1 MKEKISTLLD
11 DELDLKGTSQTVS
24 EIIKDKRLR
33 ERFQTYQLIR
43 DSMKNELS
51 DATFSSKSILDAID
65 KEPIQMQFN
74 KTSKVASAMALPLPY
89 PSWMTWPV
97 AASFAAVLLIAALS
111 MNHSY
116 LKPSETVEIAEDI
129 PADYIQAHQMSAPTN
144 VAYYSET
151 GNR

>member
-33 ERFQTYQLIR
+33 ERFETYQLIR

-74 KTSKVASAMALPLPY
+74 KTSKVASAMALPY
-89 PSWMTWPV
+89 PSWMSWPV

-111 MNHSY
+111 MNHRY
-116 LKPSETVEIAEDI
+116 LKPSETVEIAEDV
-129 PADYIQAHQMSAPTN
+129 PADYIQAHQMLAPTN
-144 VAYYSET
+144 VAYYFET

>member
-33 ERFQTYQLIR
+33 ERFETYQLIR

-74 KTSKVASAMALPLPY
+74 KTSKVASAMALPY
-89 PSWMTWPV
+89 PSWMSWPV

-111 MNHSY
+111 MNHRY
-116 LKPSETVEIAEDI
+116 LKPSETVEIAEDV
-129 PADYIQAHQMSAPTN
+129 PADYIQAHQMLAPTN

>member
-33 ERFQTYQLIR
+33 ERFETYQLIR

-74 KTSKVASAMALPLPY
+74 KTSKVTSAMALPY
-89 PSWMTWPV
+89 PSWMSWPV

-111 MNHSY
+111 MNHGY

>member
-11 DELDLKGTSQTVS
+11 DELNLKGTSQTVS
-24 EIIKDKRLR
+24 EIIKDQRLR
-33 ERFQTYQLIR
+33 ERFETYQLIR

-74 KTSKVASAMALPLPY
+74 KSSKVASAMALPY
-89 PSWMTWPV
+89 PSWMSWPV
-97 AASFAAVLLIAALS
+97 AASFVAVLFIAALS
-111 MNHSY
+111 MNHGY
-116 LKPSETVEIAEDI
+116 LKTSETVEIAEDI

-144 VAYYSET
+144 VAYYSES
-151 GNR
+151 GAR

>member
-33 ERFQTYQLIR
+33 ERFETYQLIR

-74 KTSKVASAMALPLPY
+74 KTSKVASAMVLPY
-89 PSWMTWPV
+89 PSWMSWPV

>member
-11 DELDLKGTSQTVS
+11 DELDIKGTSQTVS
-24 EIIKDKRLR
+24 DIIKDKRLR
-33 ERFQTYQLIR
+33 ERFETYQLIR

-74 KTSKVASAMALPLPY
+74 KTSKVASAMALPY
-89 PSWMTWPV
+89 PSWISWPV

-111 MNHSY
+111 MNHRY
-116 LKPSETVEIAEDI
+116 LKPSETVEIAEDV
-129 PADYIQAHQMSAPTN
+129 PADYIQAHQMLAPTN

>member
-11 DELDLKGTSQTVS
+11 DELDLKGTSQAVS
-24 EIIKDKRLR
+24 EIVKDQRLR
-33 ERFQTYQLIR
+33 ERFETYQLIR

-74 KTSKVASAMALPLPY
+74 KASKVTSAMALPY
-89 PSWMTWPV
+89 PSWMSWPV
-97 AASFAAVLLIAALS
+97 AASFAAVLLIAAFS
-111 MNHSY
+111 MNHGY

-129 PADYIQAHQMSAPTN
+129 PADYIQAHQMLAPTN

>member
-33 ERFQTYQLIR
+33 ERFETYQLIR

-74 KTSKVASAMALPLPY
+74 KTSKVASAMALPY
-89 PSWMTWPV
+89 PSWMSWPV

-111 MNHSY
+111 MNHGY
-116 LKPSETVEIAEDI
+116 LKPSETVEIAEDV

>member
-33 ERFQTYQLIR
+33 DRFETYQLIR

-74 KTSKVASAMALPLPY
+74 KTSKVASAMALPY
-89 PSWMTWPV
+89 PSWMSWPV

-111 MNHSY
+111 MNHGY
-116 LKPSETVEIAEDI
+116 LKPSETVEIAEDV
-129 PADYIQAHQMSAPTN
+129 PADYIQAHQMLAPTN

>member
-33 ERFQTYQLIR
+33 ERFETYQLIR

-74 KTSKVASAMALPLPY
+74 KTSKVTSAMALPY
-89 PSWMTWPV
+89 PSWMSWPV

-111 MNHSY
+111 MNHRY
-116 LKPSETVEIAEDI
+116 LKPSETVEIAEDV
-129 PADYIQAHQMSAPTN
+129 PADYIQAHQMLAPTN

>member
-33 ERFQTYQLIR
+33 ERFETYQLIR

-74 KTSKVASAMALPLPY
+74 KTSKVASAMALPY
-89 PSWMTWPV
+89 PSWMSWPV
-97 AASFAAVLLIAALS
+97 AASFAAVLLIAAFS
-111 MNHSY
+111 MNHGY

-129 PADYIQAHQMSAPTN
+129 PADYIQAHQMLAPTN

-151 GNR
+151 GDR

>member
-33 ERFQTYQLIR
+33 ERFETYQLIR

-74 KTSKVASAMALPLPY
+74 KASKVTSAMALPY
-89 PSWMTWPV
+89 PSWMSWPV
-97 AASFAAVLLIAALS
+97 AASFAAVLLIAAFS
-111 MNHSY
+111 MNHGY

-129 PADYIQAHQMSAPTN
+129 PADYIQAHQMLAPTN

-151 GNR
+151 GDR

>member
-33 ERFQTYQLIR
+33 ERFETYQLIR

-74 KTSKVASAMALPLPY
+74 KTSKVASAMALPY
-89 PSWMTWPV
+89 PSWMSWPV

-151 GNR
+151 GDR

>member
-33 ERFQTYQLIR
+33 ERFETYQLIR

-51 DATFSSKSILDAID
+51 DATFSSKSILDVID

-74 KTSKVASAMALPLPY
+74 KTSKVASAMALPY
-89 PSWMTWPV
+89 PSWMSWPV

-111 MNHSY
+111 MNHRY

-129 PADYIQAHQMSAPTN
+129 PADYIQAHQMLAPTN
-144 VAYYSET
+144 VAYYSES

>member
-11 DELDLKGTSQTVS
+11 DELDFKGTSQTVS
-24 EIIKDKRLR
+24 DIIKDKRLR
-33 ERFQTYQLIR
+33 ERFETYQLIR

-74 KTSKVASAMALPLPY
+74 KTSKVASAMALPY

>member
-33 ERFQTYQLIR
+33 ERFETYQLIR

-51 DATFSSKSILDAID
+51 DATFSSRSILDAID

-74 KTSKVASAMALPLPY
+74 KTSKVASAMALPY
-89 PSWMTWPV
+89 PSWMSWPV

-111 MNHSY
+111 MNHRY
-116 LKPSETVEIAEDI
+116 LKPSETVEIAEDV
-129 PADYIQAHQMSAPTN
+129 PADYIQAHQMLAPTN

>member
-33 ERFQTYQLIR
+33 ERFETYQLIR

-74 KTSKVASAMALPLPY
+74 KTSKVTSAMALPY
-89 PSWMTWPV
+89 PSWMSWPV

-111 MNHSY
+111 MNHRY
-116 LKPSETVEIAEDI
+116 LKPSETVEIAEDV

>member
-24 EIIKDKRLR
+24 EIIKDNRLR
-33 ERFQTYQLIR
+33 ERFETYQLIR

-74 KTSKVASAMALPLPY
+74 KTSKVASAIALPY
-89 PSWMTWPV
+89 PSWMSWPV

-111 MNHSY
+111 MNHGY

-129 PADYIQAHQMSAPTN
+129 PADYIQAHQMLAPTN

-151 GNR
+151 GDR

>member
-33 ERFQTYQLIR
+33 ERFETYQLIR

-74 KTSKVASAMALPLPY
+74 KASKVTSAMALPY
-89 PSWMTWPV
+89 PSWMSWPV

-111 MNHSY
+111 MNHRY
-116 LKPSETVEIAEDI
+116 LKPSETVEIAEDV
-129 PADYIQAHQMSAPTN
+129 PADYIQAHQMLAPTN

>member
-11 DELDLKGTSQTVS
+11 DELDLKGTSQAVS
-24 EIIKDKRLR
+24 EIVKDRRLR
-33 ERFQTYQLIR
+33 ERFETYQLIR

-74 KTSKVASAMALPLPY
+74 KTSKVASAMALPY
-89 PSWMTWPV
+89 PSWMSWPV

>member
-33 ERFQTYQLIR
+33 ERFETYQLIR

-74 KTSKVASAMALPLPY
+74 KTSKVASAMALPY
-89 PSWMTWPV
+89 PSWMSWPV

-111 MNHSY
+111 MNHGY

-129 PADYIQAHQMSAPTN
+129 PADYIQAHQMLAPTN

-151 GNR
+151 GDR

>member
-24 EIIKDKRLR
+24 EIIKDNRLR
-33 ERFQTYQLIR
+33 ERFETYQLIR

-74 KTSKVASAMALPLPY
+74 KTSKVASAMALPY
-89 PSWMTWPV
+89 PSWMSWPV
-97 AASFAAVLLIAALS
+97 AASFAAVLLIATLS
-111 MNHSY
+111 MNHGY

-129 PADYIQAHQMSAPTN
+129 PADYIQAHQMLAPTN

>member
-11 DELDLKGTSQTVS
+11 DELDFKGTSQTVS

-33 ERFQTYQLIR
+33 ERFETYQLIR

-74 KTSKVASAMALPLPY
+74 KASKVTSAMALPY
-89 PSWMTWPV
+89 PSWMSWPV

-111 MNHSY
+111 MNHGY

-129 PADYIQAHQMSAPTN
+129 PADYIQAHQMLAPTN
-144 VAYYSET
+144 VAYYSES

>member
-33 ERFQTYQLIR
+33 ERFETYQLIR

-51 DATFSSKSILDAID
+51 DTTFSSKSILDAID

-74 KTSKVASAMALPLPY
+74 KTSKVASAMALPY

-144 VAYYSET
+144 VAYYSES
-151 GNR
+151 GAR

>member
-11 DELDLKGTSQTVS
+11 DELDLKGASQTVS
-24 EIIKDKRLR
+24 EIIKDNRLR
-33 ERFQTYQLIR
+33 ERFETYQLIR

-51 DATFSSKSILDAID
+51 DANFSSKSILDAID

-74 KTSKVASAMALPLPY
+74 KTSKVASAIALPY
-89 PSWMTWPV
+89 PSWMSWPV

>member
-24 EIIKDKRLR
+24 EIIKDNRLR
-33 ERFQTYQLIR
+33 ERFETYQLIR

-51 DATFSSKSILDAID
+51 VATFSSKSILDAID

-74 KTSKVASAMALPLPY
+74 KTSKVASAMALPY

-129 PADYIQAHQMSAPTN
+129 PAEYIQAHQMSAPTN

>member
-33 ERFQTYQLIR
+33 ERFETYQLIR
-43 DSMKNELS
+43 DSMKNELN

-74 KTSKVASAMALPLPY
+74 KTSKVASAMALPY
-89 PSWMTWPV
+89 PSWMSWPV

-111 MNHSY
+111 MNHRY
-116 LKPSETVEIAEDI
+116 LKPSETVEIAEDV
-129 PADYIQAHQMSAPTN
+129 PADYIQAHQMLAPTN

>member
-33 ERFQTYQLIR
+33 ERFETYQLIR

-51 DATFSSKSILDAID
+51 DATFSSRSILDAID

-74 KTSKVASAMALPLPY
+74 KTSKVASAMALPY
-89 PSWMTWPV
+89 PSWMSWPV
-97 AASFAAVLLIAALS
+97 AASFTAVLLIAALS
-111 MNHSY
+111 MNHGY
-116 LKPSETVEIAEDI
+116 LKSSETVEIAEDI
-129 PADYIQAHQMSAPTN
+129 PADYIQAHQILAPTN

-151 GNR
+151 GDR

>member
-11 DELDLKGTSQTVS
+11 DELDLKGTGQAVS
-24 EIIKDKRLR
+24 EIAKDQRLR
-33 ERFQTYQLIR
+33 ERFETYQLIR

-74 KTSKVASAMALPLPY
+74 HSLKVAQAMVLPY
-89 PSWMTWPV
+89 PAWMSWQV

-111 MNHSY
+111 MNNSY
-116 LKPSETVEIAEDI
+116 LKPSETFEIAEDI
-129 PADYIQAHQMSAPTN
+129 PVEYIQAHQISAPTN

-151 GNR
+151 GTR

>member
-33 ERFQTYQLIR
+33 ERFETYQLIR

-74 KTSKVASAMALPLPY
+74 KTSKVASAMALPY
-89 PSWMTWPV
+89 PSWMSWPV

-111 MNHSY
+111 MNHGY

-129 PADYIQAHQMSAPTN
+129 PADYIQAHQMLAPTN

-151 GNR
+151 SNR

>member
-33 ERFQTYQLIR
+33 ERFETYQLIR

-74 KTSKVASAMALPLPY
+74 KTSKVASAMALPY

-111 MNHSY
+111 MNHGY

-129 PADYIQAHQMSAPTN
+129 PADYIQAHQMLAPTN

>member
-33 ERFQTYQLIR
+33 ERFETYQLIR

-74 KTSKVASAMALPLPY
+74 KTSKVASAMALPY
-89 PSWMTWPV
+89 PSWMSWPV
-97 AASFAAVLLIAALS
+97 AASFATVLLIAALS
-111 MNHSY
+111 MNHRY

-129 PADYIQAHQMSAPTN
+129 PADYIQAHQMLAPTN

>member
-33 ERFQTYQLIR
+33 ERFETYQLIR

-74 KTSKVASAMALPLPY
+74 KTSKVASAMALPY
-89 PSWMTWPV
+89 PSWISWPV

-111 MNHSY
+111 MNHRY
-116 LKPSETVEIAEDI
+116 LKPSETVEIAEDV
-129 PADYIQAHQMSAPTN
+129 PADYIQAHQMLAPTN

>member
-24 EIIKDKRLR
+24 EIIKDNRLR
-33 ERFQTYQLIR
+33 ERFETYQLIR

-74 KTSKVASAMALPLPY
+74 KTSKVASAIALPY
-89 PSWMTWPV
+89 PSWMSWPV

-111 MNHSY
+111 MNHGY

-129 PADYIQAHQMSAPTN
+129 PADYIQAHQMLAPTN
-144 VAYYSET
+144 VAYYSES

>member
-24 EIIKDKRLR
+24 EIIKDNRLR
-33 ERFQTYQLIR
+33 ERFETYQLIR

-74 KTSKVASAMALPLPY
+74 KTSKVASAMALPY
-89 PSWMTWPV
+89 PSWMSWPV

-111 MNHSY
+111 MNHGY

-129 PADYIQAHQMSAPTN
+129 PADYIQAHQMLAPTN

>member
-24 EIIKDKRLR
+24 EIGKDKRLR
-33 ERFQTYQLIR
+33 ERFETYQLIR

-74 KTSKVASAMALPLPY
+74 QSSKIASAIALPY
-89 PSWMTWPV
+89 PSWMSWPV
-97 AASFAAVLLIAALS
+97 AASFAAVLLIAALT

-116 LKPSETVEIAEDI
+116 LKPSETFEIAEDI
-129 PADYIQAHQMSAPTN
+129 PVEYIQAHQILAPTN
-144 VAYYSET
+144 VAYYSEMGT
-151 GNR
+151 K